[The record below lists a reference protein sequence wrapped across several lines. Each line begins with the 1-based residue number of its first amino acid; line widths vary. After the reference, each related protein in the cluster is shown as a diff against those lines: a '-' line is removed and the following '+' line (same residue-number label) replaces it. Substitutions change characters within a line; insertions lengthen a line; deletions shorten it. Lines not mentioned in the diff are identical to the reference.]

1 MQPIVSRPRRG
12 GWLLLDLAGTGLLAL
27 GILALVA
34 PDSAA
39 KLGLP
44 AFWGWPLIV
53 IGVVATFAAMLMF
66 FRQLRALRAG

>member
-1 MQPIVSRPRRG
+1 MQPIVSRSRRG

-53 IGVVATFAAMLMF
+53 AGAVATSIAMLLF
-66 FRQLRALRAG
+66 VRQARAAREA